1 MTSVPAKGARILLVI
16 GGGIA
21 AYKALELIRRLRDR
35 GASVQ
40 VVMTASARE
49 FVTPLTAAT
58 LSGQPV
64 RDELFSLTDEA
75 LIGHIE
81 LSRSADLVVAA
92 PATANLLAR
101 MAGGLADDLATTLLL
116 ATDKPVLVAPAMNVR
131 MWLHSATQ
139 RNVARLEADGVAFV
153 GPDEGAMAC
162 GEFGPGRM
170 AEPDAIVAAIERALS
185 KPVDSAETSPRPLAG
200 RRVVVTSG
208 PTYEPIDPVR
218 FIGNRSSGRQGHAIA
233 QSAVGAGANVVLVT
247 GPVSLPDP
255 AGATVVHVE
264 SALEMQAA
272 VLAALPADALI
283 AAAAVADWRV
293 ERVEDQKIKKTEGSS
308 PTLRLIQNPDILA
321 GVAKNNSLRPK
332 VVIGFAAETNHLID
346 NARAKLQRKGC
357 DLIVAN
363 NVAHG
368 TTTFGGEA
376 NEVSVVSADD
386 VERWPSMTK
395 TAVADRIVAR
405 LAVEL
410 AKRP

>member
-1 MTSVPAKGARILLVI
+1 MTAIPPTGARILLII

-21 AYKALELIRRLRDR
+21 AYKTLELIRRLRDR

-49 FVTPLTAAT
+49 FVTPLSAAT

-75 LIGHIE
+75 TIGHIE

-101 MAGGLADDLATTLLL
+101 MAGGLADDLPTTLLL

-131 MWLHSATQ
+131 MWLHPATQ

-153 GPDEGAMAC
+153 GPDDGAMAC

-170 AEPDAIVAAIERALS
+170 AEPEAIVAAIGQALA
-185 KPVDSAETSPRPLAG
+185 KTGDSPRSPARPLAG
-200 RRVVVTSG
+200 RRVIVTSG
-208 PTYEPIDPVR
+208 PTYEAIDPVR

-233 QSAVGAGANVVLVT
+233 QSAAGAGANVVLVT
-247 GPVSLPDP
+247 GPVSLADP
-255 AGATVVHVE
+255 PGAAVVHVE

-272 VLAALPADALI
+272 VVAALPADAFI

-293 ERVEDQKIKKTEGSS
+293 ERVENLKIKKSEGGS
-308 PTLRLIQNPDILA
+308 PTLRLVENPDILA
-321 GVAKNNSLRPK
+321 GVAKNNNLRPK

-346 NARAKLQRKGC
+346 NARSKLLRKGC
-357 DLIVAN
+357 DFIIANSVAS
-363 NVAHG
+363 G
-368 TTTFGGEA
+368 TTTFGGET
-376 NEVSVVSADD
+376 NEVAIVSAEG

-395 TAVADRIVAR
+395 TAVADRIVGK
-405 LAVEL
+405 LAAEL